1 MSLAAVTQLVFDVY
15 GTVVDWRTSIADEG
29 RALAAKKGIE
39 GVDWEAFASAWRA
52 GYHPAMDQVR
62 KGERPWTTNDDLQRA
77 RLDEIVQEFG
87 IEGLNRA
94 DRDGFNLAWHRLRP
108 WPDAIAGLTRLK
120 AKYVIGTL
128 SNGSFHL
135 LANMA
140 RHAGLP
146 WDCIISADNFR
157 HFKPDPELYLGTVDL
172 LGAKAGRVMLVAAH
186 NYDLAAARASGLG
199 TAFVPRPTE
208 YGPGQK
214 TDLVAEDDW
223 DIVAEGID
231 GVADAL
237 GV

>member
-1 MSLAAVTQLVFDVY
+1 MSLADVTQLVFDVY

-62 KGERPWTTNDDLQRA
+62 KGERPWTTNDDLQRQ

-108 WPDAIAGLTRLK
+108 WPDAVAGLTRLK
-120 AKYVIGTL
+120 TKYVIGTL